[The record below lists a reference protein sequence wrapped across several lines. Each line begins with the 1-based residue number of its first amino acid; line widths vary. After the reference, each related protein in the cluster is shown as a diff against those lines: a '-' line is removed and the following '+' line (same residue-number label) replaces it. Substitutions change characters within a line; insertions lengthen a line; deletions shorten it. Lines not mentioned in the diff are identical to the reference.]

1 MPIIIGLIVLFS
13 QHMIIGDHLNVLAFG
28 SFDSEKLSIIII
40 SVYSGIKGY
49 TMESII
55 RIFNTNLY
63 LELFT
68 EDNNRD
74 HQLQVIKKRSSD
86 Q

>member
-1 MPIIIGLIVLFS
+1 MLFS
-13 QHMIIGDHLNVLAFG
+13 QHMIIADHLNVLAFG
-28 SFDSEKLSIIII
+28 SFDSEKLCLILPKYGKLEKLIIII

-68 EDNNRD
+68 KDNNRD
-74 HQLQVIKKRSSD
+74 H
-86 Q
+86 